1 MSFLDALQADLKK
14 AMVAGDKVRTNA
26 ARSLIAAYNSLE
38 KEVKTALSESETL
51 IVLKRLIKQRED
63 SIKQYLD
70 AGRKDL
76 ADIEQIELDYF
87 KTHLPE
93 MVTKEELETEIKN
106 FIAQSKI
113 TGKVAIGLTMK
124 HLKEKFGAT
133 FDGKTASESI
143 NKLLGL

>member
-1 MSFLDALQADLKK
+1 MSFLTALQSDLKK
-14 AMVAGDKVRTNA
+14 AMVAGDKVLTNA
-26 ARSLIAAYNSLE
+26 TRSLITAYNSAE
-38 KEVKTALSESETL
+38 KAAKTALSESDTVAL
-51 IVLKRLIKQRED
+51 IKRQIKQRED

-87 KTHLPE
+87 KTHLPN
-93 MVTKEELETEIKN
+93 MVTAEELETEIKQ

-124 HLKEKFGAT
+124 HLKEKFGAK
-133 FDGKTASESI
+133 FDGKTASEII
-143 NKLLGL
+143 NKLLEP

>member
-1 MSFLDALQADLKK
+1 MSFLTALQSDLKK

-26 ARSLIAAYNSLE
+26 ARSLIAAYNSVE
-38 KEVKTALSESETL
+38 KAAKDALNESDTVA
-51 IVLKRLIKQRED
+51 IIKRQIKQRED

-93 MVTKEELETEIKN
+93 MVTKEELEELLSRPDNGEYKSAEQILEEITKRLEE
-106 FIAQSKI
+106 KR
-113 TGKVAIGLTMK
+113 
-124 HLKEKFGAT
+124 LKK
-133 FDGKTASESI
+133 AS
-143 NKLLGL
+143 